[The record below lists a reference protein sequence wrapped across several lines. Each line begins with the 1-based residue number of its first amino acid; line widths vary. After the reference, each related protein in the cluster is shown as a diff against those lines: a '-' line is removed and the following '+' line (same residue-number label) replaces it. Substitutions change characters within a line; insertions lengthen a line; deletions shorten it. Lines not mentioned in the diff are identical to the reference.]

1 MNLKYDDMDNYF
13 WTILQKGSLRY
24 VWIVIEILGFI
35 V

>member
-1 MNLKYDDMDNYF
+1 MMI
-13 WTILQKGSLRY
+13 WIITCELQKGSLRY